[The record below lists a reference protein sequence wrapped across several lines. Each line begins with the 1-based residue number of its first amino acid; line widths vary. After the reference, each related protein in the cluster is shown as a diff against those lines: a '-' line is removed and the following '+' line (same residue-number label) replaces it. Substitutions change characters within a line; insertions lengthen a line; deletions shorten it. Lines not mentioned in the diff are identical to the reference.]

1 MTVPTNLYQKASLKG
16 NREDLLDKIFNTSP
30 TETPIT
36 SAMGRVT
43 AVTDFHEWQTDSLA
57 AASAANKMIDGDDV
71 TLDAQ
76 VATVRIGNHL
86 QIFNGT
92 VGVSRRANIVK
103 KAGRGMEMP
112 YLKGKKMLELKR
124 NIEAMVLS
132 PTQVA
137 IAATTSVAGQS
148 GGLGVQCVSN
158 PLHNGAGATAAWTS
172 GAPTA
177 AITAGTNRT
186 FTKALLDTACQN
198 IYTTSGQFAEM
209 LVVSPA
215 HKVLFSAFTGIAQN
229 RLEVKGKRQQGAVV
243 AGAHVHVVQVDLS
256 VDLDAKPITDAE
268 RIAPL
273 RADNAM
279 YTLFTSGSTG
289 KPKGVTVTHGAA
301 LNRLWWA
308 VDEFGWTA
316 DDVFLQ
322 KTPYT
327 FDVSVPELFA
337 PLMVGAKLVI
347 AQAGAHGDPAY
358 LARVLVDVAGYYAAS
373 GTEFYAINPARAY
386 DSRWPPPVEGVT
398 LGPIGGGVDFMRRVS
413 VADGYLTGGSNQVIG
428 RIPDVVPRDASSV
441 TFSLT
446 VTSTLSGGHLRL
458 FAPIE
463 PGAKP
468 PEASVLNWA
477 FPGTTRANAHVV
489 KVGSGADDRQLEVYN
504 GSSNTVNGILDVTGY
519 FR

>member
-30 TETPIT
+30 AETPIT

-243 AGAHVHVVQVDLS
+243 AGADVYMSDFGSLS
-256 VDLDAKPITDAE
+256 V
-268 RIAPL
+268 
-273 RADNAM
+273 
-279 YTLFTSGSTG
+279 
-289 KPKGVTVTHGAA
+289 
-301 LNRLWWA
+301 
-308 VDEFGWTA
+308 
-316 DDVFLQ
+316 
-322 KTPYT
+322 
-327 FDVSVPELFA
+327 VPHY
-337 PLMVGAKLVI
+337 LM
-347 AQAGAHGDPAY
+347 
-358 LARVLVDVAGYYAAS
+358 
-373 GTEFYAINPARAY
+373 
-386 DSRWPPPVEGVT
+386 
-398 LGPIGGGVDFMRRVS
+398 
-413 VADGYLTGGSNQVIG
+413 
-428 RIPDVVPRDASSV
+428 
-441 TFSLT
+441 
-446 VTSTLSGGHLRL
+446 
-458 FAPIE
+458 
-463 PGAKP
+463 
-468 PEASVLNWA
+468 
-477 FPGTTRANAHVV
+477 
-489 KVGSGADDRQLEVYN
+489 SGADTAYVL
-504 GSSNTVNGILDVTGY
+504 NTDYLDMAFLDGFKTTDLAKTGDSDKVLITADCCLSV
-519 FR
+519 RAPTAQAKIANLTP

>member
-30 TETPIT
+30 AETPIT
-36 SAMGRVT
+36 SALGRVT

-215 HKVLFSAFTGIAQN
+215 HKVLFSAFSGIAQN
-229 RLEVKGKRQQGAVV
+229 RYEVKGKSSQGMVV
-243 AGAHVHVVQVDLS
+243 AGADVYMSDFGSLS
-256 VDLDAKPITDAE
+256 VVPHYLMSGGDTAYVLNTDYLDMAFLDGFKTTDLAK
-268 RIAPL
+268 
-273 RADNAM
+273 
-279 YTLFTSGSTG
+279 TG
-289 KPKGVTVTHGAA
+289 DSDKV
-301 LNRLWWA
+301 LI
-308 VDEFGWTA
+308 TA
-316 DDVFLQ
+316 DCCLSVRAPTAQSKITNL
-322 KTPYT
+322 TP
-327 FDVSVPELFA
+327 
-337 PLMVGAKLVI
+337 
-347 AQAGAHGDPAY
+347 
-358 LARVLVDVAGYYAAS
+358 
-373 GTEFYAINPARAY
+373 
-386 DSRWPPPVEGVT
+386 
-398 LGPIGGGVDFMRRVS
+398 
-413 VADGYLTGGSNQVIG
+413 
-428 RIPDVVPRDASSV
+428 
-441 TFSLT
+441 
-446 VTSTLSGGHLRL
+446 
-458 FAPIE
+458 
-463 PGAKP
+463 
-468 PEASVLNWA
+468 
-477 FPGTTRANAHVV
+477 
-489 KVGSGADDRQLEVYN
+489 
-504 GSSNTVNGILDVTGY
+504 
-519 FR
+519 

>member
-1 MTVPTNLYQKASLKG
+1 MTVPTNLYQKATLKG
-16 NREDLLDKIFNTSP
+16 NREDLMDKIFNTSP

-43 AVTDFHEWQTDSLA
+43 AITDFHEWQTDALA

-86 QIFNGT
+86 QIFNGS

-103 KAGRGMEMP
+103 KAGRTMEMG

-177 AITAGTNRT
+177 AVTGGTNRT

-215 HKVLFSAFTGIAQN
+215 HKVLFSAFSGIAQN
-229 RLEVKGKRQQGAVV
+229 RFEVKTKQQQGTVV
-243 AGAHVHVVQVDLS
+243 AGADVYMSDFGSLS
-256 VDLDAKPITDAE
+256 VVPHYLMSGGDTAYVLNTDYLDMAFLDGFKETPLAK
-268 RIAPL
+268 
-273 RADNAM
+273 
-279 YTLFTSGSTG
+279 TG
-289 KPKGVTVTHGAA
+289 DSDKV
-301 LNRLWWA
+301 LI
-308 VDEFGWTA
+308 TA
-316 DDVFLQ
+316 DCAL
-322 KTPYT
+322 
-327 FDVSVPELFA
+327 SVRA
-337 PLMVGAKLVI
+337 PM
-347 AQAGAHGDPAY
+347 AQAKIA
-358 LARVLVDVAGYYAAS
+358 
-373 GTEFYAINPARAY
+373 N
-386 DSRWPPPVEGVT
+386 
-398 LGPIGGGVDFMRRVS
+398 
-413 VADGYLTGGSNQVIG
+413 LT
-428 RIPDVVPRDASSV
+428 P
-441 TFSLT
+441 
-446 VTSTLSGGHLRL
+446 
-458 FAPIE
+458 
-463 PGAKP
+463 
-468 PEASVLNWA
+468 
-477 FPGTTRANAHVV
+477 
-489 KVGSGADDRQLEVYN
+489 
-504 GSSNTVNGILDVTGY
+504 
-519 FR
+519 

>member
-1 MTVPTNLYQKASLKG
+1 MTVPTNLYQKATLKG
-16 NREDLLDKIFNTSP
+16 NREDLMDKIFNTSP

-43 AVTDFHEWQTDSLA
+43 AITDFHEWQTDALA

-86 QIFNGT
+86 QIFNGS

-103 KAGRGMEMP
+103 KAGRTMEMG

-177 AITAGTNRT
+177 AVTGGTNRT

-215 HKVLFSAFTGIAQN
+215 HKVLFSAFSGIAQN
-229 RLEVKGKRQQGAVV
+229 RFEVKTKQQQGTVV
-243 AGAHVHVVQVDLS
+243 AGADVYMSDFGSLS
-256 VDLDAKPITDAE
+256 VVPHYLMSGGDTAYVLNTDYLDMAFLDGFKETPLAK
-268 RIAPL
+268 
-273 RADNAM
+273 
-279 YTLFTSGSTG
+279 TG
-289 KPKGVTVTHGAA
+289 DSDKV
-301 LNRLWWA
+301 LI
-308 VDEFGWTA
+308 TA
-316 DDVFLQ
+316 DCCLSVRAPMAQSKIANL
-322 KTPYT
+322 TP
-327 FDVSVPELFA
+327 
-337 PLMVGAKLVI
+337 
-347 AQAGAHGDPAY
+347 
-358 LARVLVDVAGYYAAS
+358 
-373 GTEFYAINPARAY
+373 
-386 DSRWPPPVEGVT
+386 
-398 LGPIGGGVDFMRRVS
+398 
-413 VADGYLTGGSNQVIG
+413 
-428 RIPDVVPRDASSV
+428 
-441 TFSLT
+441 
-446 VTSTLSGGHLRL
+446 
-458 FAPIE
+458 
-463 PGAKP
+463 
-468 PEASVLNWA
+468 
-477 FPGTTRANAHVV
+477 
-489 KVGSGADDRQLEVYN
+489 
-504 GSSNTVNGILDVTGY
+504 
-519 FR
+519 